1 MAITLTVNDESRT
14 TEAVSVEQLVHEVLG
29 EVPEAGT
36 AVALDGDVVPRS
48 AWGSTKLASGARV
61 DILTAVQGG

>member
-1 MAITLTVNDESRT
+1 MAITLTVNDETRT

-36 AVALDGDVVPRS
+36 AIALDGDVVPRS
-48 AWGSTKLASGARV
+48 EWGSTKLVSGARV

>member
-1 MAITLTVNDESRT
+1 MTLTVNDESRT

>member
-1 MAITLTVNDESRT
+1 MRITVNDDVRDTS
-14 TEAVSVEQLVHEVLG
+14 AANVEELVREVLG

-36 AVALDGDVVPRS
+36 AVAVDGDVVPRS
-48 AWGSTKLASGARV
+48 AWASTALAEGAIV

>member
-1 MAITLTVNDESRT
+1 MAITLTVNDETRT
-14 TEAVSVEQLVHEVLG
+14 TEAASVVQLVHEVLG

-48 AWGSTKLASGARV
+48 TWGSTKLVSGARV

>member
-1 MAITLTVNDESRT
+1 MAITLTVNDETRT

-48 AWGSTKLASGARV
+48 EWSSTKLASGARV

>member
-1 MAITLTVNDESRT
+1 MAITLTVNDETRT
-14 TEAVSVEQLVHEVLG
+14 TEAASVVQLVHEVLG

-36 AVALDGDVVPRS
+36 AVALDGDVIPRS
-48 AWGSTKLASGARV
+48 VWNTTELANGARV